1 MQFVDS
7 SQLTKNCNT
16 KFLPTGARR
25 TRACQ
30 RQKRGGERHRVAM
43 ADMQMV
49 GEKTEGVE
57 EIIVEDVIQP
67 AMHTAPHPA
76 SPSADHQASVFGSPP
91 QPPQPPP
98 DVSACIIQGLMPLQG
113 AEGVPGSGTMVAGAV
128 PSSAMLGALTL
139 VPIAK
144 VGEGLPGGIK
154 EDKQLP
160 FMHAADKALRD
171 AKKVCM

>member
-1 MQFVDS
+1 
-7 SQLTKNCNT
+7 
-16 KFLPTGARR
+16 
-25 TRACQ
+25 
-30 RQKRGGERHRVAM
+30 M

-57 EIIVEDVIQP
+57 EITVEDVGQP

-91 QPPQPPP
+91 PPP
-98 DVSACIIQGLMPLQG
+98 YVSACIIQGLMPLQG
-113 AEGVPGSGTMVAGAV
+113 AEGVPGSGMMVAGAV

-139 VPIAK
+139 VPIEK

-171 AKKVCM
+171 AKKVCMWPLSIDVLL